1 MEFILATEQIVRKVQ
16 LTPQRI
22 IPTYFPIEIVLIS
35 CIYFKV
41 LGFALVKIKLIWL
54 AYKTFTFYVM
64 NTAD

>member
-1 MEFILATEQIVRKVQ
+1 MMEFILATEQIVRKVQ
-16 LTPQRI
+16 LTLQRI
-22 IPTYFPIEIVLIS
+22 IPITILLIS
-35 CIYFKV
+35 CIYLKV

>member
-22 IPTYFPIEIVLIS
+22 IPTYFP
-35 CIYFKV
+35 IYFKV

>member
-1 MEFILATEQIVRKVQ
+1 MMEFILATEQIVRKVQ

-22 IPTYFPIEIVLIS
+22 IPTYFPIEI
-35 CIYFKV
+35 